1 MSGRTPG
8 LTSGESQAFLF
19 NRLTLQPQL
28 ANLLAHFV
36 ASIDNSFI
44 CLTFVINY
52 FSLVE
57 SITENIF
64 DGTSREKVTLS
75 RSITQTVQMVGNFTL

>member
-1 MSGRTPG
+1 MSGRTPW

-28 ANLLAHFV
+28 ANLLAHLV
-36 ASIDNSFI
+36 AAVDNRFI

-52 FSLVE
+52 FSLVK
-57 SITENIF
+57 SIAENIF
-64 DGTSREKVTLS
+64 DGTPREKVANS
-75 RSITQTVQMVGNFTL
+75 CPITQAVQMVANFTL